1 MTSITDKEDFDL
13 RENQLQ
19 HLERLY
25 SLAQVLTVDA
35 QEAVKLVEATYD
47 RAQSV
52 ALEKRADMNEKAWL
66 LRLMLQIYRSPSHLL
81 DSEISS
87 LDVADETVIGADTLH
102 EGFRRRLVE
111 QLIDRALPA
120 VFVML
125 PEQERLLLMLC
136 EVDLFSCEEAA
147 DILGSDPE
155 SALDRLEEARNH
167 LTETLL
173 TNATALERYL
183 LDTHLPPNWQNRALR
198 TLDAEAF
205 LPLPPT
211 LRPAILSS
219 ENVIPGE
226 QRQRYKTD
234 EQSTGKTSAQASS
247 RSRSKRNKFKHFV
260 ISSLV
265 IAIAGLLA
273 YTLSS
278 LLQKE
283 PDTNLLTLS
292 AGIVDH
298 LDITFRTNSPEQAER
313 YVYDRLDWRLII
325 PGIDQTT
332 LVGVCISEIVQGIEV
347 PVFLFNDVMSN
358 ERITLFVYS
367 YALLDQL
374 NDRVALG
381 RDILRQIEESG
392 HFDLY
397 DLDAEKVLVWRNQDE
412 IYIAVTTG
420 DAETLRQ
427 RIFFP
432 S

>member
-52 ALEKRADMNEKAWL
+52 ALEKRGDMNEKAWL

-81 DSEISS
+81 DSDISS

-367 YALLDQL
+367 YALLDRL